1 MSRVTKY
8 DICSRDKESK
18 TETRMY
24 LWLTD
29 KGKDNKERNKIISID
44 VNDAIKMV
52 DDKASYGLEDQ
63 TQIITPKY
71 IKDFD
76 GYISD
81 FMRAVYEATELISSE
96 EYIEFCLK
104 RLAIYETVYY
114 NRRHICEKFFERYMP
129 CTVKKKYGSVWK
141 MIDENSETIQAEVQ
155 PYYEQRGGGFAGCYV
170 DDWGRKRPLTEPK
183 YWVKKYNFVD
193 ELKVCIRKELAA

>member
-1 MSRVTKY
+1 MSRVIKY

-63 TQIITPKY
+63 TQIITPMH

-81 FMRAVYEATELISSE
+81 FMRAVFEATELISSE

-129 CTVKKKYGSVWK
+129 STVKKKYGSVWK

-155 PYYEQRGGGFAGCYV
+155 PYYEQRGGRICRMLCG
-170 DDWGRKRPLTEPK
+170 
-183 YWVKKYNFVD
+183 
-193 ELKVCIRKELAA
+193 

>member
-63 TQIITPKY
+63 TQIITPMH

-81 FMRAVYEATELISSE
+81 FMRAVFEATELISSE

-114 NRRHICEKFFERYMP
+114 NRRHICEKFFGRYMP
-129 CTVKKKYGSVWK
+129 STVKKKYGSVWK